1 MRGAAVARSRPRND
15 TPDHPKR
22 QRHHLGFVR
31 FAPKAD
37 KRAGVSLSPLC
48 ANSDLTRRS
57 TDRRYSITSSARA
70 RRGSNS
76 VVAAFTCE
84 KSWSGTSRFARV
96 QGTAFCP
103 LKKVIRPA
111 PPTLG
116 HSGNRKQPVG
126 FMAITG
132 VDAKYMPNGEIMIG
146 SLDHPDLVSGPHIT
160 LDDAS

>member
-1 MRGAAVARSRPRND
+1 MWRAPSCDSSNNDHPTALRCRGAGAV
-15 TPDHPKR
+15 
-22 QRHHLGFVR
+22 HHT
-31 FAPKAD
+31 K
-37 KRAGVSLSPLC
+37 
-48 ANSDLTRRS
+48 SDLTRRS

-76 VVAAFTCE
+76 VVAAFRCE

-111 PPTLG
+111 PPALG

-160 LDDAS
+160 LDDDS